1 MKEWFVVSTHY
12 NSEDLA
18 IQSIEKKGFT
28 TYCPKYI
35 KTISHARKV
44 KRVLRPLFPKYV
56 FVLFDRK
63 HDNWSKINFLRGV
76 NSLIMVDKYVTS
88 LPSFFIEGL
97 KKFELDQGVINMCNY
112 VTSKDDCRNF
122 NFSISNN
129 KLIDGLYTGIKKKN
143 QVKLLINFF
152 KRELFCRVSNK
163 KIEA

>member
-1 MKEWFVVSTHY
+1 MAVLSNTGIRAGASAAGGGGY
-12 NSEDLA
+12 
-18 IQSIEKKGFT
+18 QIEKSVRFESDDAACLKRTPSSSGDRQ
-28 TYCPKYI
+28 KW
-35 KTISHARKV
+35 TISFWFKDDGILPDGGLSKLHEYKS
-44 KRVLRPLFPKYV
+44 YG
-56 FVLFDRK
+56 LFDRK

-129 KLIDGLYTGIKKKN
+129 KLIDGLYTGI
-143 QVKLLINFF
+143 
-152 KRELFCRVSNK
+152 
-163 KIEA
+163 

>member
-1 MKEWFVVSTHY
+1 
-12 NSEDLA
+12 
-18 IQSIEKKGFT
+18 
-28 TYCPKYI
+28 
-35 KTISHARKV
+35 
-44 KRVLRPLFPKYV
+44 
-56 FVLFDRK
+56 
-63 HDNWSKINFLRGV
+63 
-76 NSLIMVDKYVTS
+76 MVDKYVTS

-152 KRELFCRVSNK
+152 KRELFCWVSNK

>member
-1 MKEWFVVSTHY
+1 MDRITYDIATYQFLDIVEWWFDVEGILPIGGLEKLHY
-12 NSEDLA
+12 QKSYD
-18 IQSIEKKGFT
+18 
-28 TYCPKYI
+28 
-35 KTISHARKV
+35 
-44 KRVLRPLFPKYV
+44 
-56 FVLFDRK
+56 LFDRK

-152 KRELFCRVSNK
+152 KRELFCWVSNK